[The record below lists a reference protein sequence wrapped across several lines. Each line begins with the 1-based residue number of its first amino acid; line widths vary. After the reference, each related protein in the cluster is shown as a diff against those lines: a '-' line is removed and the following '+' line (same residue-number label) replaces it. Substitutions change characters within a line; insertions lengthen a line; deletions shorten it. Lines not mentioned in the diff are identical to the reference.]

1 MPENAV
7 SEPAKDVFQ
16 TSFAQQRLWF
26 LEMLEPGTARY
37 NIALAWRLQGSLDV
51 SALERALLE
60 VARRHEILRTTF
72 EPGDDLA
79 VQVVHPAVSWHLQII
94 QLPEGEAGAQAE
106 RQAMRNE
113 ASIGFDLANGPLW
126 RASLC
131 RHDPRHHVL
140 LFTLHHIVAD
150 GWSVGVLARELGVL
164 YTAFV
169 RGHEPA
175 MLPLPVQYA
184 DFAAWQREQLQGER
198 LSQELT
204 HWRDVLA
211 GAPSQLDLPTDRPRP
226 SQPTHRGASHEFDL
240 GPGLSESLRGF
251 CREHRVTPFMA
262 LAAALAA
269 LLSRWCR
276 QDDLCLGYPV
286 ANRQHSQLA
295 GLIGFFVNT
304 LVLRLRP
311 LANQPFLELLRQTR
325 ESVLAAD
332 AHQDLP
338 FERLVEDINPARSL
352 HSTPLFQVLLSYHQ
366 DEHGDDGSSI
376 DLPEVTC
383 QPAASASPVI
393 TAKYD
398 LSFALVVRR
407 GRIFGGIEYATD
419 LYDADT
425 IHDLARQYRTLLAG
439 MIDHPQSRI
448 CELPLLEEGMK
459 QKLLHEWSGAMQR
472 QEVQEECV
480 HRSIEAQAALAPHAL
495 AMVGDFGELSYGEL
509 NVRANRLARRLRT
522 LAVGTDVLVGVCAH
536 GGPELV
542 TAMLAVLKA
551 GGAYVPLDPQYPP
564 ERLAYMV
571 ADAAVPVV
579 LVAPGCGHGLP
590 STAVQ
595 LQVHADDDQE
605 QSGAN
610 LDVPVSGGHLA
621 YCIYTSGSTG
631 QPKGAANTHR
641 GFANLVR
648 WYASECLVDA
658 GVAARVLLASSPSF
672 DLTQKNLLGTL
683 AAAGTLVIPAGN
695 ARDVDAL
702 RQALH
707 QHAPTVIN
715 CAPSA
720 YRAYVDEPGTLRTV
734 VLGGEPIDA
743 ALAEQ
748 VRAHGLRLVNSYG
761 PTECAD
767 VAVRHLVADEAAEV
781 PLGRPLANVQVYVL
795 DERCQPVPIG
805 VVGELH
811 IAGAGI
817 SRGYV
822 GRAAL
827 TAEKFIPDPFGSPG
841 SRMYRTGDLA
851 RFRRDGLLEFLG
863 RTDHQVKVRG
873 YRIELGEVE
882 SALLRCAG
890 VREAAVLAPADEH
903 GQRSLAAY
911 VSAAEG
917 VGLEPGALR
926 DALASM
932 LPLHM
937 VPTRWQ
943 VLPALPLNGSGKIDR
958 LMLAQVHTA
967 APSGAAYEPP
977 VGATEVLLAGLWADV
992 LRVER
997 VGRHDD
1003 FFALGG
1009 HSLSATQVVAR
1020 VNQHLSLRSSVRQ
1033 LFDASTVSAFARVL
1047 DALPV
1052 VPVDDSKSSQAIIA
1066 RPRRAQ
1072 IQSHGRLASGP
1083 PLIYKGRQHE

>member
-1 MPENAV
+1 MHQTVTNTPL
-7 SEPAKDVFQ
+7 EPAIEQELTLSQQGLWFLMREGGPRLRAAYNMVFAFDVQGVVDEELLCRALAAVTKRHPALRSSLTARDGLALQAVDAVDMPFQPDLRRAVGNIALVAKQESGEPVNLHSSPTWHATMVHESADGPVSAILFVFSHLLFDEVSSRIFFADLAAAYSHGKSITLEGPTQSVNSTAKFERNHLTSPSGQAALEKIASQLEGLPERLALPRTNVSLPKDDVYELAGVKLVLTPEETACVAQAAGACRVSTAAWHLAAFQ
-16 TSFAQQRLWF
+16 IVLWRYTRQEDFGISVPVSPRAALNNQSAIGYFTNLGVIRARVEGHVHVRAFLHTCMERLLDVLDDAVVPYPAVVKRLRRSGTQLQGTYLQVGFSHLRTEDAPLVVGKMHWKPIEVLPTYAKNELKLDVQEASGFTRLWF
-26 LEMLEPGTARY
+26 LY
-37 NIALAWRLQGSLDV
+37 D
-51 SALERALLE
+51 
-60 VARRHEILRTTF
+60 
-72 EPGDDLA
+72 
-79 VQVVHPAVSWHLQII
+79 
-94 QLPEGEAGAQAE
+94 
-106 RQAMRNE
+106 
-113 ASIGFDLANGPLW
+113 ASGFDA
-126 RASLC
+126 
-131 RHDPRHHVL
+131 
-140 LFTLHHIVAD
+140 TLVEQMGQD
-150 GWSVGVLARELGVL
+150 YRRLVLA
-164 YTAFV
+164 
-169 RGHEPA
+169 
-175 MLPLPVQYA
+175 
-184 DFAAWQREQLQGER
+184 
-198 LSQELT
+198 
-204 HWRDVLA
+204 
-211 GAPSQLDLPTDRPRP
+211 
-226 SQPTHRGASHEFDL
+226 
-240 GPGLSESLRGF
+240 
-251 CREHRVTPFMA
+251 
-262 LAAALAA
+262 
-269 LLSRWCR
+269 
-276 QDDLCLGYPV
+276 
-286 ANRQHSQLA
+286 
-295 GLIGFFVNT
+295 
-304 LVLRLRP
+304 
-311 LANQPFLELLRQTR
+311 
-325 ESVLAAD
+325 
-332 AHQDLP
+332 
-338 FERLVEDINPARSL
+338 
-352 HSTPLFQVLLSYHQ
+352 
-366 DEHGDDGSSI
+366 
-376 DLPEVTC
+376 
-383 QPAASASPVI
+383 
-393 TAKYD
+393 
-398 LSFALVVRR
+398 
-407 GRIFGGIEYATD
+407 
-419 LYDADT
+419 
-425 IHDLARQYRTLLAG
+425 